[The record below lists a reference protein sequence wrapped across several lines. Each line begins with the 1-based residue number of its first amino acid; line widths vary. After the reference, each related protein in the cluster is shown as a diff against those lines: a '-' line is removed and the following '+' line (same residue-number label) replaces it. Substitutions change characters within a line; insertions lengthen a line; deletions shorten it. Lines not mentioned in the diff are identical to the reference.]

1 MTGFVV
7 QEASAR
13 IAGVADAESYVA
25 GTCFKT
31 GPPRLLGVEL
41 EWFVHDTR
49 RPRTTITAERLA
61 HVLGPH
67 APATIS
73 PDPVTSVPLPC
84 GSLVTVE
91 PGGQVEI
98 SSPPAAGLTECLDIA
113 STDLAALAARLRP
126 DHLALGGT
134 GIDRYREPHRI
145 LEHPRYRAME
155 ARFDR
160 EGDSGRTMM
169 CSTASVQVC
178 VDAGEDPAQRW
189 QLLHRLGP
197 VLVAMF
203 ADSAVHNGRLTGWR
217 STRQAVWGNLEPGR
231 TRGPSTSGD
240 PREAYARFALD
251 AELLCRR
258 GDSACWD
265 APPGTTF
272 RDWLRGAFGP
282 PPTYDD
288 LAYHLTTLFPPV
300 RAQGHLEV
308 RYLDQQAGDAWQV
321 ATAVVAALVG
331 DAQAADLAIAAAE
344 RAEDR
349 WEQAARCA
357 LADPVLD
364 HAARVVADVT
374 GSALARL
381 GALPELLDTVDTF
394 FETYT
399 DRGRCPAD
407 DDVDPGRTRT
417 RGRM

>member
-1 MTGFVV
+1 MTGVVV

-13 IAGVADAESYVA
+13 IAGVSDAESFVA
-25 GTCFKT
+25 ATCFKT

-49 RPRTTITAERLA
+49 RPRTTISAERLA
-61 HVLGPH
+61 RALGPH

-73 PDPVTSVPLPC
+73 TAPVTAVALPC
-84 GSLVTVE
+84 GSAVTVE

-98 SSPPAAGLTECLDIA
+98 SSPPAPGLTDCLHIA
-113 STDLAALAARLRP
+113 STDLSVLAARLRP
-126 DHLALGGT
+126 DHLALAGT
-134 GIDRYREPHRI
+134 GVDRYRDPHRI

-155 ARFDR
+155 AHFHRG
-160 EGDSGRTMM
+160 GDSGRTMM
-169 CSTASVQVC
+169 CSTASVQVS
-178 VDAGEDPAQRW
+178 VDTGVDPAERW

-203 ADSAVHNGRLTGWR
+203 ADSAVHTGRLTGWR
-217 STRQAVWGNLEPGR
+217 SSRQAIWTRLDPTR
-231 TRGPSTSGD
+231 TQMPDTTGD
-240 PREAYARFALD
+240 PRAAYARFALD
-251 AELLCRR
+251 AELLCCRR
-258 GDSACWD
+258 SADCWD

-272 RDWLRGAFGP
+272 RDWLSGAFGP

-331 DAQAADLAIAAAE
+331 DAQAADLASAAAE
-344 RAEDR
+344 PAEGR

-374 GSALARL
+374 GGALARI
-381 GALPELLDTVDTF
+381 GVRPELLDSVDKF